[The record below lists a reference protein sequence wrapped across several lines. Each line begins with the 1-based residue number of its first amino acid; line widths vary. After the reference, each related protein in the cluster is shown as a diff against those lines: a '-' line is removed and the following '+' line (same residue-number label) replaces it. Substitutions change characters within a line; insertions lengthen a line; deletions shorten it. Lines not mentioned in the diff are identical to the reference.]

1 MSGTVDRIIKGYSIN
16 YDTSLFKQIR
26 DDFKKEQ
33 GKKRDEEEKRRK
45 LGSDYERRG
54 IEETLEM
61 NKKTGSEE
69 ELRIRQEES
78 LRIAQEN
85 EARKK
90 FIQEREE
97 FNAAVKI
104 QAAARGKKVRENNR
118 KAREEQ
124 EKVEIAAAKARE
136 RQRQID
142 EEEKRKR
149 ELEEQ
154 RRDRET
160 TFLND
165 NIRELDDLNGV
176 LGDRYI
182 YIKNSECIDIFKI
195 ILKNTVS
202 FVKDKLT
209 GDGTTEGDKNR
220 FIKGDN
226 AQEMFLKSFKLVKF
240 KGKEIRIPNNK
251 VFEEKLYS
259 IIRKKEKESFEKE
272 CMRDYNIVY
281 DIIEYC
287 LFILGNKKYNKSF
300 LNKVQSELDNII
312 ENTGIKDFYKF
323 IEMKKKYESLQDCIT
338 SPFNNL

>member
-16 YDTSLFKQIR
+16 YDTSLFTQIR
-26 DDFKKEQ
+26 DDFNKEQ
-33 GKKRDEEEKRRK
+33 DKKRDEEEKRRNFRM
-45 LGSDYERRG
+45 GVDER
-54 IEETLEM
+54 TLETDKQINM
-61 NKKTGSEE
+61 ITGSEE
-69 ELRIRQEES
+69 ELRSRQEES
-78 LRIAQEN
+78 ERIAQEN
-85 EARKK
+85 EAREK
-90 FIQEREE
+90 FIQEREKLA
-97 FNAAVKI
+97 AAVKI
-104 QAAARGKKVRENNR
+104 QAAARGKKIRENNR

-124 EKVEIAAAKARE
+124 EKAEIAAAEARE